1 MIIID
6 IVIKILLNILIS
18 NDTMVSYRKNL
29 SKFLYL
35 QAVSY
40 KVIQYNKII

>member
-35 QAVSY
+35 QVVSY